1 MKLIEIEMFKQLSNM
16 ELAKLLGKL
25 ERLTLQAGATL
36 FEQGDPG
43 DTMYIIDSGTIEL
56 FTRSDGMRHS
66 LAFLHEGDTL
76 GEMALLTGE
85 ARSAMAV
92 ATTNVVL
99 MQLDRETFD
108 ALITEHPTISA
119 YFIRLISQRL
129 THTNERLRDSK
140 EMRSQWIMQ
149 ELKQLPEPLVQ
160 FLLWSAHLATIHN
173 GLIELRFGFSLQE
186 KMKQYPVLTKFLSV
200 DDDGMNEPQWSKI
213 KLEAKSALIEM
224 ATAAHSYKEKR
235 QWIEDAQAFYTEQ
248 EQWLALAV
256 MYKEEGNWDKVV
268 HTVIRQQAMS
278 EPEET
283 QTFGLLLECPIEV
296 LLRCYAAL
304 ELAVR
309 LGLVHGPEE
318 GLRIVEHAVR
328 EGTLNDNKVK
338 LISLYEWG
346 AELSRLLHNRHKAL
360 EYLQLAE
367 AAAQVLS
374 GRWPQAIQDEEREYQ
389 LAQQKLTNRKS
400 MFFAERA
407 SRLINPSQWARW
419 LALVMA
425 LSMIVIFYFMP
436 PAAGLT
442 DKGMLFIG
450 IAIAAVILW
459 IVNII
464 PDYIVALGMAMLW
477 VLGGVVKPEVAL
489 SGFASPTWLYMIFIM
504 SISVVITKSGIL
516 YRLSLHALKRF
527 PPHFRGQLWGIVAG
541 GIVLNPLIPSSSAKV
556 SLGVPIAQ
564 TLSESM
570 GFKDRSH
577 GAAGLGLAAMVFYGF
592 TAPFV
597 LTGSYTNV
605 MAYSLAG
612 AAVPVTWLEWAL
624 YALPAFAVFGTVM
637 LVALSLMFSGST
649 IAVKQVSGK
658 VLDEQI
664 RLLGPLTNEERISVC
679 TVVGCIVLMMLQPL
693 HGIDSTWIMLIGFSV
708 LVISS
713 VLDRQ
718 SLISGIDW
726 TFLIFLG
733 IAFSFANVANELGI
747 VESLTDFL
755 GSNMSFFI
763 SSPAL
768 FLTAVIVLCFIVTL
782 IVRDDPAVILLV
794 TALLPLSQQAGVHPW
809 ILVFVILLS
818 TDPFFFS
825 YQSPTYLT
833 AYFSSEERAFSHRQG
848 QKVAFGYALAVLL
861 AVVVSVPYWKWIG
874 LLH

>member
-1 MKLIEIEMFKQLSNM
+1 MKLIEMEMFKQLSNI

-25 ERLTLQAGATL
+25 ERVSLQPGETL
-36 FEQGDPG
+36 FAQRDPG
-43 DTMYIIDSGTIEL
+43 DSMYMIDSGTIEL
-56 FTRSDGMRHS
+56 FTQSEGTRHL
-66 LAFLHEGDTL
+66 LAKLSEGDTL

-92 ATTNVVL
+92 AGTSVTL
-99 MQLDRETFD
+99 LRIDRETFD
-108 ALITEHPTISA
+108 QLIGEHPTISA

-129 THTNERLRDSK
+129 MSTNDRLRDSK
-140 EMRSQWIMQ
+140 EMRAQWLLQ
-149 ELKQLPEPLVQ
+149 ELDQLPQQLVQ
-160 FLLWSAHLATIHN
+160 CLLWSAHIAVIHPQ
-173 GLIELRFGFSLQE
+173 LVELRFGFDMREQVE
-186 KMKQYPVLTKFLSV
+186 RFPVMERFMSV
-200 DDDGMNEPQWSKI
+200 VSQLEEQQWWAVKA
-213 KLEAKSALIEM
+213 EVKSALTEL
-224 ATAAHSYKEKR
+224 ATDRYSYKEKR
-235 QWIEDAQAFYTEQ
+235 SWFEEAEAFYWEN
-248 EQWLALAV
+248 EQWLALAA
-256 MYKEEGNWDKVV
+256 MYAEDRNWEKLL
-268 HTVIRQQAMS
+268 HTAPRYKAAS
-278 EPEET
+278 EWEDRE
-283 QTFGLLLECPIEV
+283 
-296 LLRCYAAL
+296 LLRLLRQCPDDELSRYFPAL
-304 ELAVR
+304 EQAIRLCLAR
-309 LGLVHGPEE
+309 SAEE
-318 GLRIVEHAVR
+318 GLQLVEAALQGAADYKAEQRIA
-328 EGTLNDNKVK
+328 
-338 LISLYEWG
+338 LYEWG
-346 AELSRLLHNRHKAL
+346 AELSRLLNNRHKAL

-367 AAAQVLS
+367 AAAGARS
-374 GRWPQAIQDEEREYQ
+374 GRRKHGELEEEREYQ
-389 LAQQKLTNRKS
+389 LAQQQLTTRKS
-400 MFFAERA
+400 LLFAERA
-407 SRLINPSQWARW
+407 SRLIKPTEWAKW
-419 LALVMA
+419 LALAAAIGMIA
-425 LSMIVIFYFMP
+425 LFAVLTP
-436 PAAGLT
+436 VAGLS

-477 VLGGVVKPEVAL
+477 VLGGIVKPEVAL
-489 SGFASPTWLYMIFIM
+489 SGFASSTWLYMIFIM

-570 GFKDRSH
+570 GFKDRSA

-605 MAYSLAG
+605 MAFSLTG
-612 AAVPVTWLEWAL
+612 STSAVSWLQWAF
-624 YALPAFAVFGTVM
+624 YALPAFVVFAAVM
-637 LVALSLMFSGST
+637 LAALSFMFKGSK
-649 IAVKQVSGK
+649 ISVKQVSGK

-664 RLLGPLTNEERISVC
+664 RLLGPLTNEERISVF
-679 TVVGCIVLMMLQPL
+679 TVVGCIALMMLQPL

-708 LVISS
+708 LVISG

-718 SLISGIDW
+718 SLIGGIDW
-726 TFLIFLG
+726 TFLLFLG
-733 IAFSFANVANELGI
+733 IAFSFANAANELGI

-755 GSNMSFFI
+755 GANMSFFI

-768 FLTAVIVLCFIVTL
+768 FLAAVIVLCFVVTL

-848 QKVAFGYALAVLL
+848 QKVAVGYAAAVLL
-861 AVVVSVPYWKWIG
+861 AVLVSVPYWKWIG